1 MWFLARAE
9 LRHGRSRFA
18 LLAGLVAL
26 LAFLVFVMTGLSTGL
41 GEATVSGVR
50 GVTDGTSLVAFSP
63 DAQRSLARSDLPGSQ
78 VGRVAAIP
86 GVTGAWPVG
95 QSMATLDGG
104 EQELGVAVVG
114 LPADAPTAPPD
125 LASRADGVVLDRRA
139 AADARVAIGDT
150 VTLTPGDLRLTVTGL
165 TDLGSVQHA
174 PVAMTTLTTWQRL
187 RYAPFGA
194 VTSPVPDRAGAVL
207 VTGDADPAVAAA
219 IAAGTGLDVVAR
231 DEAIAAVPGFAEET
245 GTIGLLRSFLF
256 AVAALL
262 VAVVFWVLTLQ
273 KEGPLAVLRTG
284 GASRRLL
291 LGSYLVQ
298 VLLVTV
304 GGVTL
309 GLLAAAGAA
318 VVLPAGAFVLTGS
331 SAAAAALL
339 LVGLALAGS
348 ASSLRRLLAVD
359 PLLSLGRTA

>member
-9 LRHGRSRFA
+9 IWHGRSRFA

-41 GEATVSGVR
+41 GEATVSGMR
-50 GVTDGTSLVAFSP
+50 RATDGAALVAYAP
-63 DAQRSLARSDLPGSQ
+63 DAQRSLARSDLAAD
-78 VGRVAAIP
+78 RVTAAAAVT

-95 QSMATLDGG
+95 QSMATLDAGG
-104 EQELGVAVVG
+104 HQLAAAVVG
-114 LPADAPTAPPD
+114 LPPDAPAAPAGLGD
-125 LASRADGVVLDRRA
+125 RSDGVVLDRQA
-139 AADARVAIGDT
+139 AVDAGVHVGDT
-150 VTLTPGDLRLTVTGL
+150 VTVTPGDLHLTVAGVA
-165 TDLGSVQHA
+165 DLGSIQHA
-174 PVAMTTLTTWQRL
+174 AVVVTPLSTWQQL
-187 RYAPFGA
+187 RYAPFASAGA
-194 VTSPVPDRAGAVL
+194 PVPDRVGAVL
-207 VTGDADPAVAAA
+207 VTTNGDPAAAATVAAA
-219 IAAGTGLDVVAR
+219 TGADVVTR

-245 GTIGLLRSFLF
+245 GTIGLLRGVLF
-256 AVAALL
+256 GVAALL

-291 LGSYLVQ
+291 LGSYLLQ

-304 GGVTL
+304 AGVAVGL
-309 GLLAAAGAA
+309 GAATAAA
-318 VVLPAGAFVLTGS
+318 VLLPPGAFVLTAT
-331 SAAAAALL
+331 SAVTAAVL

-348 ASSLRRLLAVD
+348 ATSLRRLLTVD